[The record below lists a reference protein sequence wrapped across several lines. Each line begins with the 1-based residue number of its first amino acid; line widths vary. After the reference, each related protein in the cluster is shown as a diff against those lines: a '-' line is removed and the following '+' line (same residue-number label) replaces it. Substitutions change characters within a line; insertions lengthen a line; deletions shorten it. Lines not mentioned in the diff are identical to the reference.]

1 MLQDA
6 LQFLLKVLLELAA
19 TAFWLRFYMQLT
31 RVPFHN
37 PFSQFIV
44 KVTDFAVRPAR
55 RVIPGLFGLDWAS
68 LLLFVLAELI
78 WVLGSHWLAGYP
90 FLAAAGAVWPGFILF
105 TLAACLKLAIY
116 VMMGLILIQAVISWV
131 NPFSPMAP
139 VFYAMARPALAPF
152 QRFIPPISGIDLSPL
167 AAFLFL
173 QLLLIAP
180 VAGLERLAHGLIY
193 GLS

>member
-6 LQFLLKVLLELAA
+6 LQFLLKVVFELAA

-31 RVPFHN
+31 RVSFHN

-55 RVIPGLFGLDWAS
+55 RVLPGFLGLDWAS
-68 LLLFVLAELI
+68 LMLFVLAELL
-78 WVLGSHWLAGYP
+78 WVLGSHLLAGYP
-90 FLAAAGAVWPGFILF
+90 FLAAGGAVVPGFLLF

-116 VMMGLILIQAVISWV
+116 IVMGLILVQAVISWV

-139 VFYAMARPALAPF
+139 VFYAMAKPVLAPF
-152 QRFIPPISGIDLSPL
+152 RRFIPTVGNVDLSPL
-167 AAFLFL
+167 AAIIVL

-180 VAGLERLAHGLIY
+180 VAGLERAGHGMIW
-193 GLS
+193 